1 MKNKPSKILM
11 VQPINFGF
19 NTETAA
25 TNLFQKNDGKLTP
38 VEIQK
43 TALKEFKAFVKLL
56 RANGIETEVVKDTA
70 NPITPDSIFPNNI
83 VSFHLIKSI
92 TVPLPGKEDEPN
104 ETVTFEN
111 SKAMV
116 LYSMMALNRRIERKG
131 FLDKMKQEYNLVLDY
146 SVNETN
152 NFFLEGTGSI
162 VFDYEKEVAY
172 ATLSPRTKIQLLEM
186 LCKQLGYTYIAFNSV
201 DKSGMKI
208 YHTNVMLAIGNGFAV
223 VCENSIK
230 NKKESFT
237 VMKSLIDTD
246 HEIITIDYKQLN
258 SFAGNIY
265 QLFNNKGES
274 FIVMSEQ
281 AFKSFKKAQIEKL
294 SKFGKIIHTPL
305 YTIEKY
311 GGGSARC
318 MIADIRY

>member
-1 MKNKPSKILM
+1 M

-19 NTETAA
+19 NGETAA
-25 TNLFQKNDGKLTP
+25 TNLFQKNDSKLTP
-38 VEIQK
+38 AEIQK
-43 TALKEFKAFVKLL
+43 AALEEFKAFVKLL
-56 RANGIETEVVKDTA
+56 KANGIETMVVKDTS

-92 TVPLPGKEDEPN
+92 TVPLPGKEDELN
-104 ETVTFEN
+104 NTMTFED

-131 FLDKMKQEYNLVLDY
+131 FLDKMKDECNLVLDY
-146 SVNETN
+146 SVNEKN

-162 VFDYEKEVAY
+162 VFDYEQEIAY
-172 ATLSPRTKIQLLEM
+172 AAVSPRTKIQLLEM
-186 LCKQLGYTYIAFNSV
+186 LCKQLGYSYIAFNAV
-201 DKSGMKI
+201 DKSGIKI
-208 YHTNVMLAIGNGFAV
+208 YHTNVMLAIGKGFAV
-223 VCENSIK
+223 VCEKSIK
-230 NKKESFT
+230 NKEELFT

-246 HEIITIDYKQLN
+246 HEIITIDYKKLN
-258 SFAGNIY
+258 AFAGNIY
-265 QLFNNKGES
+265 QLFNNKGKS
-274 FIVMSEQ
+274 LIVMSEK
-281 AFKSFKKAQIEKL
+281 AFKSLKKAQLNKL
-294 SKFGKIIHTPL
+294 SKFGKVIHTPL